1 MRYVRLAGK
10 AAAIGIGPTLH
21 VLGFFGIKSVD
32 LLTGGEVN
40 WPVIYL
46 IVGIPLSIGS
56 VTYLVALWY
65 GERPT
70 ARFHRLYPDIAEVLS
85 AVALEV
91 SGSVQ
96 ADVRR
101 GDLDQAV
108 RKAVQFERLT
118 AELRLKLRSLKV
130 GSPRTFAISLRRA
143 NGSWHSGMLHSRK
156 I

>member
-1 MRYVRLAGK
+1 M
-10 AAAIGIGPTLH
+10 
-21 VLGFFGIKSVD
+21 
-32 LLTGGEVN
+32 
-40 WPVIYL
+40 
-46 IVGIPLSIGS
+46 
-56 VTYLVALWY
+56 ALWY

-130 GSPRTFAISLRRA
+130 GSPRNFAKASKWLLALRDAAFEKDLKGAR
-143 NGSWHSGMLHSRK
+143 NLCWKHGSKCGSGAQCVSMTKSK
-156 I
+156 